1 MKITKAQLRQII
13 KEELGNLVGETKPE
27 EVGLKPDAWEGGE
40 NLVEPMDLADILF
53 GTKTVSAVED
63 KPGITESTGRGV
75 SMSPADRALGLYA
88 ANSTVY
94 GITDALEKGDDN
106 ESPTRIDAAINEL
119 HYEILGNA
127 QADGMDWDDA
137 FSMSVE
143 AVLKAVKEAAAAIAA
158 KPAKEVEERAKESAR
173 DYLDTFVKGA
183 VDPSILKLY
192 GLA

>member
-75 SMSPADRALGLYA
+75 SMLPADRALGLYA

-94 GITDALEKGDDN
+94 GITDALEKGYDN
-106 ESPTRIDAAINEL
+106 ESPTRIEDAINEL
-119 HYEILGNA
+119 HYEILDNA

-143 AVLKAVKEAAAAIAA
+143 AVLMA
-158 KPAKEVEERAKESAR
+158 VEEAMAKVATKATKKVEEKAKESAR

-183 VDPSILKLY
+183 VDPSILELY

>member
-1 MKITKAQLRQII
+1 MKITKSQLRQII

-53 GTKTVSAVED
+53 GTKAVSAVED
-63 KPGITESTGRGV
+63 KPGVTESRAV

-94 GITDALEKGDDN
+94 GITDALERGDDN
-106 ESPTRIDAAINEL
+106 MSPSRIEDAIYEL
-119 HYEILGNA
+119 HYEILSNA
-127 QADGMDWDDA
+127 QADGMDENDA
-137 FSMSVE
+137 FDMSVQ
-143 AVLKAVKEAAAAIAA
+143 AVLKAVEEATAKLAA
-158 KPAKEVEERAKESAR
+158 KAAEKVEERAKESVS
-173 DYLDTFVKGA
+173 DYLGTFVKGA
-183 VDPSILKLY
+183 VDPSILELY

>member
-13 KEELGNLVGETKPE
+13 KEELGNLVGETRPE

-40 NLVEPMDLADILF
+40 NLVEPMDLTDILF

-137 FSMSVE
+137 FDMAMA
-143 AVLKAVKEAAAAIAA
+143 AVLKAMAEA
-158 KPAKEVEERAKESAR
+158 KSK
-173 DYLDTFVKGA
+173 YLSMD
-183 VDPSILKLY
+183 
-192 GLA
+192 

>member
-13 KEELGNLVGETKPE
+13 KEELGNLVGETRPE

-40 NLVEPMDLADILF
+40 NLVEPMDLTDILF

-94 GITDALEKGDDN
+94 GITDA
-106 ESPTRIDAAINEL
+106 INEL
-119 HYEILGNA
+119 HSEILSNA

-137 FSMSVE
+137 FDMARK
-143 AVLKAVKEAAAAIAA
+143 AVLKVIAEA
-158 KPAKEVEERAKESAR
+158 KSE
-173 DYLDTFVKGA
+173 YLR
-183 VDPSILKLY
+183 
-192 GLA
+192 LA

>member
-13 KEELGNLVGETKPE
+13 KEELGNLVGETRPE

-40 NLVEPMDLADILF
+40 NLVEPMDLTDILF

-94 GITDALEKGDDN
+94 GVTD
-106 ESPTRIDAAINEL
+106 AINEL
-119 HYEILGNA
+119 HSEIHSNA
-127 QADGMDWDDA
+127 LADGMDPDDA
-137 FSMSVE
+137 FDMAMA
-143 AVLKAVKEAAAAIAA
+143 AVLKVIAEA
-158 KPAKEVEERAKESAR
+158 KSE
-173 DYLDTFVKGA
+173 YLR
-183 VDPSILKLY
+183 
-192 GLA
+192 LA

>member
-1 MKITKAQLRQII
+1 MKLTKSQLRQII
-13 KEELGNLVGETKPE
+13 KEELGNLVGETRPE

-40 NLVEPMDLADILF
+40 NLVEPMDLTDILF

-94 GITDALEKGDDN
+94 GITDALERGDDN
-106 ESPTRIDAAINEL
+106 QSPTRIEDAINEL
-119 HYEILGNA
+119 HYEILENA

-137 FSMSVE
+137 LSMAMA
-143 AVLKAVKEAAAAIAA
+143 AVLKVVEEATASLAA
-158 KPAKEVEERAKESAR
+158 KAAKEVEEKTEEHIR
-173 DYLDTFVKGA
+173 DYLGSFVKSA

>member
-13 KEELGNLVGETKPE
+13 KEELGNLVGETRPE

-40 NLVEPMDLADILF
+40 NLVEPMDLTDILF

-94 GITDALEKGDDN
+94 GITDA
-106 ESPTRIDAAINEL
+106 INEL
-119 HYEILGNA
+119 HSEILSNA

-137 FSMSVE
+137 FDMAMA
-143 AVLKAVKEAAAAIAA
+143 AVLKAMAEA
-158 KPAKEVEERAKESAR
+158 KSK
-173 DYLDTFVKGA
+173 YLSMD
-183 VDPSILKLY
+183 
-192 GLA
+192 

>member
-40 NLVEPMDLADILF
+40 NLVEPMDLSDILF

-63 KPGITESTGRGV
+63 KPGITESTGIGV

-94 GITDALEKGDDN
+94 GVTD
-106 ESPTRIDAAINEL
+106 AINEL
-119 HYEILGNA
+119 HSEIHSNA
-127 QADGMDWDDA
+127 LADGMDPDDA
-137 FSMSVE
+137 FDMARK
-143 AVLKAVKEAAAAIAA
+143 AVLKVIAEA
-158 KPAKEVEERAKESAR
+158 KSE
-173 DYLDTFVKGA
+173 YLR
-183 VDPSILKLY
+183 
-192 GLA
+192 LA